1 MILGVLLRNF
11 KTYKNIT
18 FIPISNGDKFCGLI
32 GKNGI
37 GKSSILEAFDFY
49 FNDKEFKLNINNIGA
64 PNEECYVVPIFL
76 IEKNLISEEFSQI
89 AEQFSNC
96 VWTVLSGEIA
106 APTINNNYIEHLKL
120 IGNHI
125 KGLDASITKDT
136 HYLLPL
142 GMGKNKDVS
151 LGIFRDTIFLN
162 SIVPALN
169 DIVEKADA
177 NVVRAQFALSPLL
190 ENIRSLFQYV
200 YIPKDIEPEKL
211 VQFETKEIQTLLGKK
226 LEDIVAGFLTK
237 EKVKNISKELKQ
249 FVEEL
254 SDKLPNYKFRAP
266 STNQPNLKA
275 DRIYSLII
283 QDFFSVRELHK
294 EGGNGK
300 DISLKDLSSGEKQ
313 QAILTLINSILSEYR
328 DESTKTLIVAVDEP
342 ESSLHISACYDQ
354 FEKLHNLSTECC
366 QIIFS
371 SHWYGFIPAMNSG
384 SITNI
389 VIENQNG
396 SERHRPY
403 IFNIYKYREEIKLE
417 DRELGKKQHTTL
429 PIDIML
435 KSSNDFI
442 QSILMSTIDTGDNC
456 YNWLICEG
464 SSDKVY
470 LEAYLAKEIHDK
482 KLRIIPVCTASEVK
496 NTYGRLAVLFSEIK
510 DKLAG
515 KVFLLID
522 TDRQSVEF
530 DTQDGLETHLQC
542 RRIVNDE
549 KKKRTELVKIQA
561 ALKAPNTDIEDTLNG
576 KIFHQALL
584 WFKDQGEVLLDFIPA
599 EEKPESPSYFAMD
612 LRPGEREKLDEFFNA
627 NNGNNKVLFAKK
639 YVELLQPENN
649 IPDWI
654 QSIKDYFS

>member
-1 MILGVLLRNF
+1 
-11 KTYKNIT
+11 
-18 FIPISNGDKFCGLI
+18 
-32 GKNGI
+32 
-37 GKSSILEAFDFY
+37 
-49 FNDKEFKLNINNIGA
+49 
-64 PNEECYVVPIFL
+64 
-76 IEKNLISEEFSQI
+76 
-89 AEQFSNC
+89 
-96 VWTVLSGEIA
+96 
-106 APTINNNYIEHLKL
+106 
-120 IGNHI
+120 
-125 KGLDASITKDT
+125 
-136 HYLLPL
+136 
-142 GMGKNKDVS
+142 
-151 LGIFRDTIFLN
+151 
-162 SIVPALN
+162 
-169 DIVEKADA
+169 
-177 NVVRAQFALSPLL
+177 
-190 ENIRSLFQYV
+190 
-200 YIPKDIEPEKL
+200 
-211 VQFETKEIQTLLGKK
+211 
-226 LEDIVAGFLTK
+226 
-237 EKVKNISKELKQ
+237 
-249 FVEEL
+249 
-254 SDKLPNYKFRAP
+254 
-266 STNQPNLKA
+266 
-275 DRIYSLII
+275 
-283 QDFFSVRELHK
+283 
-294 EGGNGK
+294 
-300 DISLKDLSSGEKQ
+300 
-313 QAILTLINSILSEYR
+313 
-328 DESTKTLIVAVDEP
+328 
-342 ESSLHISACYDQ
+342 
-354 FEKLHNLSTECC
+354 
-366 QIIFS
+366 
-371 SHWYGFIPAMNSG
+371 MNSG

-442 QSILMSTIDTGDNC
+442 QSILMSTINTGDNC

-464 SSDKVY
+464 SSDKIY
-470 LEAYLAKEIHDK
+470 LEAYLAKEIQDK

-522 TDRQSVEF
+522 TDRKPIEF
-530 DTQDGLETHLQC
+530 DTKDGLEAHLQC

-549 KKKRTELVKIQA
+549 KEKRTKLVKIQD

-584 WFKDQGEVLLDFIPA
+584 CFKDKGGTLLDFIPK

-612 LRPGEREKLDEFFNA
+612 LRLGEREKLDELFNA